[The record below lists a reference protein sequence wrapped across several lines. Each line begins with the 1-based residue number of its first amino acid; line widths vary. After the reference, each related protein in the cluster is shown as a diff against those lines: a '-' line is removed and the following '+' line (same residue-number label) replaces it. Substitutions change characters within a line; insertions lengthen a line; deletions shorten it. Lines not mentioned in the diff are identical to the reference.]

1 MKGKRVICYI
11 QAYDNAETVGAAI
24 RSVQAQSYKNWLC
37 FVLSNGNESTR
48 SAPNYTLDAIKSAA
62 GQDKRFVI
70 LNKRENNINIGFHM
84 LFCLAKIFPD
94 SYICMLDADDEY
106 EPDFFQRAVAF
117 AEEKKLDIVACGI
130 RFLQKEKAGDA
141 GAVPLRTKELPA
153 DRVFRKEQFT
163 EEFLTYKPFF
173 NAVWGKLYRA
183 HVLTEKG
190 GGYFTEDAVN
200 AIHSLSRSEAIGILS
215 GVGYKYYQYKIR
227 KPTCGTNTVNVLRQ
241 QRSCTRGKNF
251 SVYAAYGVMMDFLR
265 SHGTVSTEVYEYMQA
280 VLFGWFGDFYDRVLT
295 LQDDE
300 RTVAGYACDLVFHEK
315 FDELMAYR
323 GSGAYNNLRGYQER
337 LDFCRRLRWLL
348 LCQESVRNRRF
359 LWVKE
364 LPCSAGTARKLRRA
378 VEKLDMTIRALSQQQ
393 EQEVRE

>member
-1 MKGKRVICYI
+1 METKRVICYI

-24 RSVQAQSYKNWLC
+24 RSVQAQTYENWLC
-37 FVLSNGNESTR
+37 FVLSNGNKSTR
-48 SAPNYTLDAIKSAA
+48 SAPDYTLDAIKSAA

-70 LNKRENNINIGFHM
+70 LNKRENNISISHGM
-84 LFCLAKIFPD
+84 LPRLAKIFPD
-94 SYICMLDADDEY
+94 SYICLLDADDEY

-130 RFLQKEKAGDA
+130 RFLQKEKAGDSE
-141 GAVPLRTKELPA
+141 AVLLRTKELPE

-163 EEFLTYKPFF
+163 EEFPTYKTFF
-173 NAVWGKLYRA
+173 NALWGKLYRA

-190 GGYFTEDAVN
+190 AGYYVDDTVN
-200 AIHSLSRSEAIGILS
+200 VIHSLSRSEAIGILS
-215 GVGYKYYQYKIR
+215 GAGYKYYQYKIR
-227 KPTCGTNTVNVLRQ
+227 KPTCGTNTANIVRQ
-241 QRSCTRGKNF
+241 QRRFTRSRIF
-251 SVYAAYGVMMDFLR
+251 SVYATYGVMMDFLR

-280 VLFGWFGDFYDRVLT
+280 VLFGWFGDFYNRVLT

-300 RTVAGYACDLVFHEK
+300 RAMAGYAYDLVFHEK

-337 LDFCRRLRWLL
+337 LDFCRRLRYLL
-348 LCQESVRNRRF
+348 LCQESVRNRQL
-359 LWVKE
+359 LWVKG
-364 LPCSAGTARKLRRA
+364 LRCSAGTARKLRKT
-378 VEKLDMTIRALSQQQ
+378 VEKLDITIRALSQRQ